1 MVKIIR
7 LGEYMFP
14 DVRLRRLRKSGPI
27 RDLVAEYMI
36 EAKDLIQPFF
46 VIEGKNKTES
56 IDTMPGIERLSI
68 DLLLEQVREC
78 AELGIKAVALFS
90 SITEDLKDEEA
101 SEAFNTENLACRAV
115 RAIKDARIDIMVIC
129 DVALDPYTTTGHD
142 GLVRNGEVDN
152 DLSVNALTA
161 QALTLA
167 KAGADAVAP
176 SDMMDGRVGVIR
188 AAFEEGGYI
197 NTMILS
203 YSIKYATNLYGPF
216 RDAVKSKRAKGK
228 EVHKVTYQ
236 NDYRA
241 GYSQLR
247 TEVEQDMAEGAD
259 MIIIKP
265 ALYYLDVIS
274 DIKQNF
280 DVPILAYQVTGEY
293 SMMKFAA
300 KNGVIEN
307 EMNLIIESLI
317 AIKRSGANAIFS
329 YAALEV
335 ARFLKR

>member
-1 MVKIIR
+1 
-7 LGEYMFP
+7 MFP